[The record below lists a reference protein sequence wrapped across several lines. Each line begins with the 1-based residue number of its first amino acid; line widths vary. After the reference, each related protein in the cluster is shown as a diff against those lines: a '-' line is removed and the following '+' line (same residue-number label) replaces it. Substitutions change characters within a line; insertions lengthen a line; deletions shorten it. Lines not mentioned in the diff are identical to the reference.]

1 MKKKTKVMT
10 PNPSFEVGD
19 IVTYT
24 TWDDG
29 RGNPSSSTQVGRILM
44 IDGGQLVV
52 RTQAGLDIWA
62 VTSTKKLEI

>member
-1 MKKKTKVMT
+1 MKKKTKVMN

-44 IDGGQLVV
+44 IEGGQLVV
-52 RTQAGLDIWA
+52 RTQVGLDIWVA
-62 VTSTKKLEI
+62 TSTKKLEI